1 MIKYEQVKNGR
12 LETMR
17 PKSEQYL
24 ISLGRRGALV
34 SPKVFQKRETKNIT
48 PSDISV
54 MYKSNN
60 VAPRC
65 TARHGNTI
73 YRSRKDI
80 IVDNKRRMKCSNESG
95 GDDDVT
101 LQFLLLPST
110 NTNGAED
117 EYNGWDTEGKSH
129 S

>member
-1 MIKYEQVKNGR
+1 MAVFVVSSSGDDYEQVKNGR

-54 MYKSNN
+54 MYKSLL
-60 VAPRC
+60 
-65 TARHGNTI
+65 
-73 YRSRKDI
+73 
-80 IVDNKRRMKCSNESG
+80 CSYENEKY
-95 GDDDVT
+95 VQ
-101 LQFLLLPST
+101 LQSQV
-110 NTNGAED
+110 
-117 EYNGWDTEGKSH
+117 
-129 S
+129 